1 MTPRIVEILYQMIAF
16 LFAISVHE
24 SAHAWTASRCGD
36 PTARMLG
43 RVSLNPIRH
52 IDLFGTIILPLVAA
66 LSHIPLL
73 GWAKP
78 TPVDPRNFRNPVM
91 DDILTSVAGP
101 VSNFIVATGALLL
114 LGGISLSSA
123 SGHAL
128 VTGLAG
134 SFGGAASDSSLA
146 HRYAAVRAH
155 DHQHRS
161 GGLQSDPRP
170 AARRQPR
177 AAAFLIGSSANGVRP
192 HWFLRTAGAGLSGAR
207 SYQRLDRPV
216 CSLLPL
222 NSGQILNDI
231 SFQETRA
238 QRNAPDRQTSPGK
251 LRWCARKLGPH
262 AGAV

>member
-1 MTPRIVEILYQMIAF
+1 MTPRTVEILYQMIAF

-66 LSHIPLL
+66 ISGIPLL

-78 TPVDPRNFRNPVM
+78 TPVDPRNFRHPMM

-123 SGHAL
+123 AGHTL
-128 VTGLAG
+128 VTGLARG
-134 SFGGAASDSSLA
+134 FESAASDSPLA
-146 HRYAAVRAH
+146 FVAELLYVLMVINIVLAVFNLIPVPPLDGSHVLRHFLSDPVRMVYDRIGIFALLALVYLG
-155 DHQHRS
+155 
-161 GGLQSDPRP
+161 GGLLWG
-170 AARRQPR
+170 
-177 AAAFLIGSSANGVRP
+177 LI
-192 HWFLRTAGAGLSGAR
+192 
-207 SYQRLDRPV
+207 RPV
-216 CSLLPL
+216 RDFYLS
-222 NSGQILNDI
+222 
-231 SFQETRA
+231 
-238 QRNAPDRQTSPGK
+238 
-251 LRWCARKLGPH
+251 W
-262 AGAV
+262 